1 MNKKEI
7 MEMPAFNM
15 LVEKMDLEVPRL
27 YNVLVTEWALADNEI
42 LIEKAVLLN
51 DDGTENRSVDL
62 SKLSNH
68 LKDVNFI
75 FK

>member
-1 MNKKEI
+1 
-7 MEMPAFNM
+7 MPAFNV

-27 YNVLVTEWALADNEI
+27 YNVLVTEWGLADNQI

>member
-1 MNKKEI
+1 
-7 MEMPAFNM
+7 MPAFNM

>member
-1 MNKKEI
+1 MKKKEI

-27 YNVLVTEWALADNEI
+27 YNVRVTGWQSTNRGI
-42 LIEKAVLLN
+42 LIEKAILLN
-51 DDGTENRSVDL
+51 DYGTENRSVDL

>member
-15 LVEKMDLEVPRL
+15 LVEKMDLEAPRL
-27 YNVLVTEWALADNEI
+27 YNVLVTEWGSTVEGI
-42 LIEKAVLLN
+42 FIEKAVLLN

>member
-15 LVEKMDLEVPRL
+15 LVEKMDLEAPRL
-27 YNVLVTEWALADNEI
+27 YNILVTEWALADNEI

-51 DDGTENRSVDL
+51 DDGTKNRSVDL

>member
-1 MNKKEI
+1 MKKKEI

-27 YNVLVTEWALADNEI
+27 YNVRVTDWQSTNRGI
-42 LIEKAVLLN
+42 LIEKAILLN

>member
-1 MNKKEI
+1 MKKKEI

-27 YNVLVTEWALADNEI
+27 YNVRVTDWESTDRGI

-62 SKLSNH
+62 YKLSNH